1 MRAFTKW
8 WILFTAILFTC
19 GMMEYFNWWLFMW
32 ESDKTKISVFILGM
46 FSLATLVMGY
56 LSFKGSNSDEMWER
70 ADRLENYV
78 MFAADTMI
86 TIGMVG
92 TLVGFLMMLNTAF
105 LGLDVNDIK
114 NVQDAI
120 ADMAVGMSTALVT
133 TLVGMIC
140 STLTRLQIL
149 VYDHSTGSE
158 IIEGEP

>member
-8 WILFTAILFTC
+8 WIQFVAILFTC
-19 GMMEYFNWWLFMW
+19 GMMEYFNWWEFMW
-32 ESDKTKISVFILGM
+32 DSDKTKISVFILGM
-46 FSLATLVMGY
+46 FTLATLAMGY
-56 LSFKGSNSDEMWER
+56 LSLKGSNEDMWNV

-86 TIGMVG
+86 TVGMVG
-92 TLVGFLMMLNTAF
+92 TLVGFLLMLNTAF
-105 LGLDVNDIK
+105 IDLNVNDVK

-120 ADMAVGMSTALVT
+120 GNMAIGMSTALVT

-149 VYDHSTGSE
+149 VYDHSSGSE